1 MGSMKNFVTPLHQ
14 ATVRD
19 YLERMNNDKVHCMT
33 VAEKY
38 GRDYWDGER
47 KYGYGGYRFIEG
59 RWKPV
64 AQKLIETYSLG
75 PTSSILDVGCGKAYL
90 LHEIKSLIPDITISG
105 IDISQHGIDN
115 ATEKTQNNLIL
126 HDARTSLPFKTD
138 QFNLVIS
145 LGTLHNFRLPE
156 LAIAIAE
163 ITRVGQQGYIMVE
176 SYRNNQELFNLQCWA
191 LTAKS
196 FLDPKEWE
204 WLFRLHGYDNDFEF
218 IFFE

>member
-38 GRDYWDGER
+38 GWDYWDGER

-64 AQKLIETYSLG
+64 AQKLIETYDLG
-75 PTSSILDVGCGKAYL
+75 PTSSVLDVGCGKAYL
-90 LHEIKSLIPDITISG
+90 LHEIKSLIPDITIVG

-115 ATEKTQNNLIL
+115 ATEKTRNNLML
-126 HDARTSLPFKTD
+126 HDARTPLPFETN
-138 QFNLVIS
+138 QFNLTIS

-156 LAIAIAE
+156 LAITIAE
-163 ITRVGQQGYIMVE
+163 IDRVGQNGYVMVE
-176 SYRNNQELFNLQCWA
+176 SYRNNLELFNLQCWA

-196 FLDPKEWE
+196 FLDPEEWE
-204 WLFRLHGYDNDFEF
+204 WFFTLHGYHKDYEF